1 MIPRQLLSYPEQL
14 AKRLSDMEREI
25 DKLKRELRNYHP
37 SEGGGSG
44 PSVEVNDGLLT
55 LQRNG
60 TTLGG
65 FSANQAT
72 NATLNIQVPTKTSD
86 IANDSGYITNAAIPT
101 NISAFNNDVGYL
113 TSVSWGDVSGKP
125 SFALVAT
132 TGDYNDLQNLPTI
145 PVVPTNV
152 SAFTNDAG
160 YLTSVDWTDVLNKPP
175 FATVASTG
183 DYNDLLN
190 TPVIPPGVVLYNTTG
205 YNTDGAMTQK
215 ATTDA
220 LDLKADT
227 SSLSLVATTGD
238 YGDLSNTPSL
248 ALVATSGDYNDLTN
262 KPSDRLYRMLVPTGT
277 EITSN
282 KNLNTVEFLVVG
294 RYYCP
299 ANVTVATLTNC
310 PTGSAFM
317 MEVFSPLS
325 TTIDDETTRAWCY
338 RTRIL
343 TTFTGEMYVQSCST
357 NATPNNWSYGSWRRF
372 DVPGVKNATTQ
383 THTDY
388 NNNQDYLPNMR
399 FLSFWNGAY
408 NSSNNSNLKY
418 FASSSVTT
426 ANLQDG
432 CVTAAKLNDRNTAN
446 TTDTWM
452 LVLNGDKI
460 QHRVVKKFNS
470 DGSIPSSALSISNST
485 EAHLGSSSA
494 WHMLYLTW
502 SNSSSGWQ
510 QKDFTLPSGFNTQG
524 RVKHVTANGLWGNS
538 GDNRLGAWIQMNGS
552 TLRIRYYQAS
562 SGSNGWSM
570 IVFGIW

>member
-37 SEGGGSG
+37 TEGGGSG

-86 IANDSGYITNAAIPT
+86 ITNDSGYITNAAIPT

-160 YLTSVDWTDVLNKPP
+160 YLTSVDWIDILNKPP

-190 TPVIPPGVVLYNTTG
+190 TPVIPPGVILYNSTG

-248 ALVATSGDYNDLTN
+248 ALVATSGDYNDLSN
-262 KPSDRLYRMLVPTGT
+262 KPTIPTV
-277 EITSN
+277 N
-282 KNLNTVEFLVVG
+282 N
-294 RYYCP
+294 
-299 ANVTVATLTNC
+299 ATLTLQLDGSNVNTFTANASSNVTANFIPRKLNSRSSTLR
-310 PTGSAFM
+310 PTSAN
-317 MEVFSPLS
+317 LS
-325 TTIDDETTRAWCY
+325 KDETKDAA
-338 RTRIL
+338 L
-343 TTFTGEMYVQSCST
+343 TY
-357 NATPNNWSYGSWRRF
+357 
-372 DVPGVKNATTQ
+372 
-383 THTDY
+383 
-388 NNNQDYLPNMR
+388 
-399 FLSFWNGAY
+399 FL
-408 NSSNNSNLKY
+408 
-418 FASSSVTT
+418 ASSSMTT
-426 ANLQDG
+426 G
-432 CVTAAKLNDRNTAN
+432 KPP
-446 TTDTWM
+446 
-452 LVLNGDKI
+452 
-460 QHRVVKKFNS
+460 S
-470 DGSIPSSALSISNST
+470 DGQIINMAWDNNGGYGAQLAVTHDSPSRLYTRTQNGGTWTSWVEYKQVKPSEDWVFLGKSVNTSAVTNGQVLSVTIPSDYRNCSLKVHCVMELST
-485 EAHLGSSSA
+485 
-494 WHMLYLTW
+494 
-502 SNSSSGWQ
+502 SGWVDLRAYDANGNLLKYTVNLVGSYSGGTGAYGSEHMNYFVGPYQ
-510 QKDFTLPSGFNTQG
+510 NPGAHRCTVLEAVSFKNNPSGFYRDWNGQCGNGFTVTCVNALQEGGNTAIATIRLFTG
-524 RVKHVTANGLWGNS
+524 GTCKANSCLKVWGMK
-538 GDNRLGAWIQMNGS
+538 D
-552 TLRIRYYQAS
+552 
-562 SGSNGWSM
+562 
-570 IVFGIW
+570 

>member
-72 NATLNIQVPTKTSD
+72 NATINIQVPTKTSD
-86 IANDSGYITNAAIPT
+86 ITNDSGYITNAAIPT

-190 TPVIPPGVVLYNTTG
+190 TPVIPPGIILYNTTG
-205 YNTDGAMTQK
+205 YNTDGAMTQR

-248 ALVATSGDYNDLTN
+248 ALVATSGDYNDLSN
-262 KPSDRLYRMLVPTGT
+262 KPSL
-277 EITSN
+277 
-282 KNLNTVEFLVVG
+282 
-294 RYYCP
+294 
-299 ANVTVATLTNC
+299 ATVATSGAYSDLSGKPEVRHVSAVTDAGWSAEQNKLID
-310 PTGSAFM
+310 GSVLA
-317 MEVFSPLS
+317 
-325 TTIDDETTRAWCY
+325 
-338 RTRIL
+338 
-343 TTFTGEMYVQSCST
+343 
-357 NATPNNWSYGSWRRF
+357 
-372 DVPGVKNATTQ
+372 
-383 THTDY
+383 
-388 NNNQDYLPNMR
+388 
-399 FLSFWNGAY
+399 FWNGAY
-408 NSSNNSNLKY
+408 SGTSSNLQYLKNNCIGTNH
-418 FASSSVTT
+418 FNNWST
-426 ANLQDG
+426 ANS
-432 CVTAAKLNDRNTAN
+432 
-446 TTDTWM
+446 TDTWM
-452 LVLNGDKI
+452 LVANGNNI
-460 QHRVVKKFNS
+460 NHRVVKPFNS
-470 DGSIPSSALSISNST
+470 DGTIPSSALSISNST
-485 EAHLGSSSA
+485 QAHLGSSSA

-538 GDNRLGAWIQMNGS
+538 GDNRLGAWIQMNGT

>member
-37 SEGGGSG
+37 TEGGGSG

-72 NATLNIQVPTKTSD
+72 NTTLNIQVPTKTSD
-86 IANDSGYITNAAIPT
+86 ITNDSGYITNAAIPT

-160 YLTSVDWTDVLNKPP
+160 YLTSVDWTDILNKPP

-190 TPVIPPGVVLYNTTG
+190 TPVIPPGVILYNSTG

-248 ALVATSGDYNDLTN
+248 ALVATSGSYNDLSN
-262 KPSDRLYRMLVPTGT
+262 KPTIPTVNNATLTLQLDGSNVNTFTANASSNVTANFVPRKLNNRFTSRPTSANLTTLGDGSLTKFVATSSMTTGKPPADAHIIHMCWDNT
-277 EITSN
+277 GGYDNQLALLNGQSGRVLARGQNAGSWGNWVELARGAVEITSD
-282 KNLNTVEFLVVG
+282 TG
-294 RYYCP
+294 RLDIGNWHFWYY
-299 ANVTVATLTNC
+299 
-310 PTGSAFM
+310 
-317 MEVFSPLS
+317 
-325 TTIDDETTRAWCY
+325 
-338 RTRIL
+338 
-343 TTFTGEMYVQSCST
+343 
-357 NATPNNWSYGSWRRF
+357 
-372 DVPGVKNATTQ
+372 
-383 THTDY
+383 
-388 NNNQDYLPNMR
+388 
-399 FLSFWNGAY
+399 
-408 NSSNNSNLKY
+408 
-418 FASSSVTT
+418 
-426 ANLQDG
+426 
-432 CVTAAKLNDRNTAN
+432 
-446 TTDTWM
+446 
-452 LVLNGDKI
+452 
-460 QHRVVKKFNS
+460 
-470 DGSIPSSALSISNST
+470 
-485 EAHLGSSSA
+485 
-494 WHMLYLTW
+494 TW
-502 SNSSSGWQ
+502 SNSSAGWQ
-510 QKDFTLPSGFNTQG
+510 SKDITLPSGFNTQG
-524 RVKHVTANGLWGNS
+524 RVKHCTAIGLWGNS
-538 GDNRLGAWIQMNGS
+538 GDNRLGAWIQMS
-552 TLRIRYYQAS
+552 ATTLRIRYYQAS

-570 IVFGIW
+570 IVFGTW

>member
-72 NATLNIQVPTKTSD
+72 NATLNVQVPTKTSD
-86 IANDSGYITNAAIPT
+86 ITNDSGYITNAAIPT

-160 YLTSVDWTDVLNKPP
+160 YLTSVDWTDILNKPP

-190 TPVIPPGVVLYNTTG
+190 TPVIPPGVILYNSTG

-248 ALVATSGDYNDLTN
+248 ALVATSGSYNDLSN
-262 KPSDRLYRMLVPTGT
+262 KPTIPTV
-277 EITSN
+277 N
-282 KNLNTVEFLVVG
+282 N
-294 RYYCP
+294 
-299 ANVTVATLTNC
+299 ATLTLQLDGSNVNTFTANASSNVTANFVPRKLNSRSSTLR
-310 PTGSAFM
+310 PTSAN
-317 MEVFSPLS
+317 LS
-325 TTIDDETTRAWCY
+325 KDETKDAA
-338 RTRIL
+338 L
-343 TTFTGEMYVQSCST
+343 TY
-357 NATPNNWSYGSWRRF
+357 
-372 DVPGVKNATTQ
+372 
-383 THTDY
+383 
-388 NNNQDYLPNMR
+388 
-399 FLSFWNGAY
+399 FL
-408 NSSNNSNLKY
+408 
-418 FASSSVTT
+418 ASSSMTTGKPPSDGQIINMAWDNNGGYGAQLAVTHDSPSRLYT
-426 ANLQDG
+426 RTQNGGTWTSWVEYKQVRPDEDWVFLGKAVNTSTVTNGQVLSVTIPTDYRNCSLKVLCKLELSADGWVDLRAYDASGNLLKYTVNLVGSYNGGTGAYGYDG
-432 CVTAAKLNDRNTAN
+432 VNYFCGNYVNPGTYRCMTLESTSFKNSASGNYRGWNGQATNGWATTCIGALQKNNTAIA
-446 TTDTWM
+446 TIRLFTGGTCQTQAM
-452 LVLNGDKI
+452 LKVWG
-460 QHRVVKKFNS
+460 
-470 DGSIPSSALSISNST
+470 
-485 EAHLGSSSA
+485 
-494 WHMLYLTW
+494 M
-502 SNSSSGWQ
+502 
-510 QKDFTLPSGFNTQG
+510 KD
-524 RVKHVTANGLWGNS
+524 
-538 GDNRLGAWIQMNGS
+538 
-552 TLRIRYYQAS
+552 
-562 SGSNGWSM
+562 
-570 IVFGIW
+570 